1 MKKITFFFFLI
12 FFIYI
17 VSPYYSIYNF
27 YKSVKQ
33 SDIEFVS
40 ENVNWASLRNGF
52 KKDFKEIVNY
62 IHESGFISM
71 STPFDSESLDW
82 FDDLNISI
90 IKVASCSVDDWP
102 LLRDICNK
110 NKKIIISTAGAT
122 MQGTVRPSGSAR
134 EHPVRTGAGFWGE

>member
-1 MKKITFFFFLI
+1 MFYIFEMANNHQGSVQHAKRIINDFKKLKDKYDIQAAIKLQFRQLDS
-12 FFIYI
+12 FIHPDFTDSSLKL
-17 VSPYYSIYNF
+17 VKRF
-27 YKSVKQ
+27 KST
-33 SDIEFVS
+33 EL
-40 ENVNWASLRNGF
+40 N
-52 KKDFKEIVNY
+52 KKDFKEIVDY

-110 NKKIIISTAGAT
+110 KQKNYNLDS
-122 MQGTVRPSGSAR
+122 RSYYAR
-134 EHPVRTGAGFWGE
+134 T

>member
-52 KKDFKEIVNY
+52 KKDFKEIINK
-62 IHESGFISM
+62 
-71 STPFDSESLDW
+71 SL
-82 FDDLNISI
+82 S
-90 IKVASCSVDDWP
+90 K
-102 LLRDICNK
+102 K
-110 NKKIIISTAGAT
+110 NL
-122 MQGTVRPSGSAR
+122 
-134 EHPVRTGAGFWGE
+134 

>member
-1 MKKITFFFFLI
+1 M
-12 FFIYI
+12 
-17 VSPYYSIYNF
+17 N
-27 YKSVKQ
+27 
-33 SDIEFVS
+33 
-40 ENVNWASLRNGF
+40 

-122 MQGTVRPSGSAR
+122 MQELKKVYDLFKFNKKDFAFMHCVA
-134 EHPVRTGAGFWGE
+134 E